1 MSLVWLDSSGGVTE
15 VLISCSVNLLSPPV
29 PPRWSS
35 ALHGRFS
42 SPMNIIKA
50 HLLPQKKIKIIQHQY
65 ASCIIMYHHVWHT
78 SWLLMALKA
87 VYFDQMMRFR
97 LVPHD
102 RLLQFWAS
110 QAIWLMMSW
119 VHWMLQILARPCQSL
134 VPAEAFW
141 IPSVPSGSSCWNWK

>member
-50 HLLPQKKIKIIQHQY
+50 YLLPQKKNQNHSTSI
-65 ASCIIMYHHVWHT
+65 CIMYHHV
-78 SWLLMALKA
+78 
-87 VYFDQMMRFR
+87 
-97 LVPHD
+97 
-102 RLLQFWAS
+102 
-110 QAIWLMMSW
+110 
-119 VHWMLQILARPCQSL
+119 
-134 VPAEAFW
+134 
-141 IPSVPSGSSCWNWK
+141 SSCVAYLLTLDGLESCLFWPNDEIQTSSARQTPPILSFSGYLTDDELGALDAADPRKALSEFGASWSFLNTICPFRK